1 MSQMPSRGRLHGG
14 LLITLIL
21 LAGCASERPVSTI
34 QSPPFVF
41 RSLKLEQK
49 NKQGFIDWSLNSPE
63 ARYELSRR
71 LVRARQPVGVLYR
84 KGKPSFRVRSDLA
97 LVVNDGEQI
106 LLEGDVRLQQL
117 NGSRLLIQGDRL
129 RWRPEEGLLLIE
141 QRPRASDQD
150 SRISAREA
158 ELQQRTNDLILKGV
172 VQLERWSDNAD
183 PSKPDTTLRSG
194 RARWNLDS
202 GLLSADGPVLAQRRD
217 EEGTVLEQ
225 LQGKRL
231 EGNTLAGDLMVM
243 APVTVRMPR
252 QKGVLRA
259 RDTTWNF
266 RTQVVRT
273 ELPFEAELERT
284 RIFGNGFMAR
294 LKETTVD
301 INGDCRIEQP
311 GESLDAQTCRWNWST
326 EDVLAESSVELR
338 RDDNDQLTRAS
349 KLMGKLGKQGR
360 ITFSAP
366 GGKVQS
372 QVRFPSDGAA
382 DRSPRSRESAPVQF

>member
-150 SRISAREA
+150 SRISASEA
-158 ELQQRTNDLILKGV
+158 ELQQRTNDLTLKGV

-301 INGDCRIEQP
+301 INGDCRIQQP
-311 GESLDAQTCRWNWST
+311 GESLDAQPCRWNWST
-326 EDVLAESSVELR
+326 EDVLAEGSVELR

-349 KLMGKLGKQGR
+349 KLMGKVGKQGR

>member
-1 MSQMPSRGRLHGG
+1 MTLINSTGRLRGA
-14 LLITLIL
+14 LLINLTLL
-21 LAGCASERPVSTI
+21 TGCVSEKPASTV
-34 QSPPFVF
+34 QAPPFVF

-49 NKQGFIDWSLNSPE
+49 TKQGLMDWSLNSPE
-63 ARYELSRR
+63 ARYELTRR

-84 KGKPSFRVRSDLA
+84 NGKPSFNVKSDLA

-117 NGSRLLIQGDRL
+117 KGSRLLIQGDRL

-150 SRISAREA
+150 SRISASEA
-158 ELQQRTNDLILKGV
+158 ELQQRTNDLTLKGV

-194 RARWNLDS
+194 GARWNLDS

-225 LQGKRL
+225 LQGRRL

-311 GESLDAQTCRWNWST
+311 GESLDAQICRWNWST

-349 KLMGKLGKQGR
+349 KLMGKVGKQGR

>member
-14 LLITLIL
+14 LLIFLSL
-21 LAGCASERPVSTI
+21 LAGCASEKPVSTI

-150 SRISAREA
+150 SRISASEA
-158 ELQQRTNDLILKGV
+158 ELQQRTNDLTLKGV

-311 GESLDAQTCRWNWST
+311 GESLDAQICRWNWST
-326 EDVLAESSVELR
+326 EDVLAEGSVELR

-349 KLMGKLGKQGR
+349 KLMGKVGKQGR

>member
-21 LAGCASERPVSTI
+21 LAGCASEKPVSTI

>member
-150 SRISAREA
+150 SRISASEA
-158 ELQQRTNDLILKGV
+158 ELQQRTNDLTLKGV

-194 RARWNLDS
+194 GARWNLDS

-225 LQGKRL
+225 LQGRRL

-301 INGDCRIEQP
+301 INGDCRIQQP

-349 KLMGKLGKQGR
+349 KLMGQVGKQGR

>member
-150 SRISAREA
+150 SRISASEA
-158 ELQQRTNDLILKGV
+158 ELQQRTNDLTLKGV

-225 LQGKRL
+225 LQGRRL

-311 GESLDAQTCRWNWST
+311 GESLDAQICRWNWST

>member
-1 MSQMPSRGRLHGG
+1 MALMHSTCRQTGG
-14 LLITLIL
+14 LLIVFVALV
-21 LAGCASERPVSTI
+21 GCASERPSSTV

-49 NKQGFIDWSLNSPE
+49 NKQGLIDWSLNSPE

-71 LVRARQPVGVLYR
+71 LVRARLPVGVLYR
-84 KGKPSFRVRSDLA
+84 KGKPSFRVQSDLA
-97 LVVNDGEQI
+97 LVINDGEQI

-301 INGDCRIEQP
+301 INGDCRIQQP
-311 GESLDAQTCRWNWST
+311 GESLDAQICRWNWST

-349 KLMGKLGKQGR
+349 KLMGKVGKQGR

>member
-225 LQGKRL
+225 LQGRRL

>member
-1 MSQMPSRGRLHGG
+1 MSQMPSRGRLQGG
-14 LLITLIL
+14 LLIFLSL
-21 LAGCASERPVSTI
+21 LAGCASEKPVSTI

-150 SRISAREA
+150 SRISASEA
-158 ELQQRTNDLILKGV
+158 ELQQRTNDLTLKGV

-225 LQGKRL
+225 LQGRRL

-326 EDVLAESSVELR
+326 EDVLAEGSVELR

-349 KLMGKLGKQGR
+349 KLMGKVGKQGR

>member
-1 MSQMPSRGRLHGG
+1 MSQMPSRGRLQGG
-14 LLITLIL
+14 LLIFLSL
-21 LAGCASERPVSTI
+21 LAGCASEKPVSTI

-150 SRISAREA
+150 SRISASEA
-158 ELQQRTNDLILKGV
+158 ELQQRTNDLTLKGV

-349 KLMGKLGKQGR
+349 KLMGKVGKQGR

>member
-71 LVRARQPVGVLYR
+71 LVRARQPVGILYR

-150 SRISAREA
+150 SRISASEA
-158 ELQQRTNDLILKGV
+158 ELQQRTNDLTLKGV

-194 RARWNLDS
+194 GARWNLDS

-225 LQGKRL
+225 LQGRRL

-311 GESLDAQTCRWNWST
+311 GESLDAQICRWNWST

-349 KLMGKLGKQGR
+349 KLMGKVGKQGR

>member
-1 MSQMPSRGRLHGG
+1 MSQMPSRGRLQGG
-14 LLITLIL
+14 LLIFLSL

-349 KLMGKLGKQGR
+349 KLMGKVGKQGR

>member
-150 SRISAREA
+150 SRISASEA
-158 ELQQRTNDLILKGV
+158 ELQQRTNDLTLKGV

-301 INGDCRIEQP
+301 INGDCRIQQP
-311 GESLDAQTCRWNWST
+311 GESLDAQPCRWNWST
-326 EDVLAESSVELR
+326 EDVLAEGSVELR

-349 KLMGKLGKQGR
+349 KLMGQVGKQGR